1 MRLGRRVVKTA
12 VTEFSNC
19 TGLVFTTLVG
29 VLAILVSK
37 QKSHVVVFGLY
48 HASTRLSP
56 QSGSPWS
63 VCVVPVGTS
72 DRFRQSEIQRLDLAD
87 LNVVSNRRRRNPL
100 LVQPYVES
108 LLSTIY
114 QVVGDIAQV
123 WPRRESISRSP
134 DRLQ

>member
-1 MRLGRRVVKTA
+1 M
-12 VTEFSNC
+12 
-19 TGLVFTTLVG
+19 
-29 VLAILVSK
+29 
-37 QKSHVVVFGLY
+37 
-48 HASTRLSP
+48 
-56 QSGSPWS
+56 
-63 VCVVPVGTS
+63 PVGTS